1 MSSYD
6 GTLTDDGDDLGLGF
20 VTVNYS
26 FTYTIDPGDPGC
38 WRTQNG
44 DGWPETPASVELEA
58 LEIVSVLPTDG
69 SALPVSLTA
78 SWIQSVKEWADRR
91 IELAWETIEQEILQ
105 DSAEPSYDDD

>member
-20 VTVNYS
+20 VTVNYL

-38 WRTQNG
+38 WRTPNG

-69 SALPVSLTA
+69 SALPVPLTA
-78 SWIQSVKEWADRR
+78 SWIESVKEWADRR
-91 IELAWETIEQEILQ
+91 IEMEWEAIEQEILQ